1 MRTIFRW
8 QDGDKLIY
16 RDIPRQISILIEPRT
31 TGSQQFAMGLEVVDV
46 GSEIPRH
53 IHPDAEEILFIY
65 DGQGR
70 IQVGDETQDVGPE
83 TTVFIPK
90 DTWHSLVNTGTI
102 SLKLTW
108 TFSPAG
114 FQDRMR
120 ALAREGIPYQEQ

>member
-8 QDGDKLIY
+8 QDGDELLY
-16 RDIPRQISILIEPRT
+16 RDSPRQISILIEPRT
-31 TGSQQFAMGLEVVDV
+31 TGSQQLAMGLEVVDV

-53 IHPDAEEILFIY
+53 IHLDAEEILFIY

-70 IQVGDETQDVGPE
+70 VQVGDETQDVGPE

-90 DTWHSLVNTGTI
+90 DTWHGLVNTGTTP
-102 SLKLTW
+102 LKLTW

-120 ALAREGIPYQEQ
+120 ALAREGIPYEEQ